1 MVISFFIIIFKHQ
14 LKTKDIRIMKKY
26 WIINVGGIDGYS
38 LLVHCGAKT
47 IEQAIDIAAD
57 ADLFDSADDAKA
69 AFGEEADDYTIKHF
83 NEYGLTHE
91 L

>member
-1 MVISFFIIIFKHQ
+1 
-14 LKTKDIRIMKKY
+14 MKKY
-26 WIINVGGIDGYS
+26 WIINVGGKDGYS
-38 LLVHCGAKT
+38 LLVHCGAET

-69 AFGEEADDYTIKHF
+69 AFGEEADDYAIKHF